1 MMEYETALSTF
12 EKLFSNQMSE
22 IEAKALLVSLYE
34 EGESAQEIAAAAK
47 VMREHAIK
55 LPVSASLQDKL
66 IDNCGTGGDKSNS
79 FNVSTTASLLLASC
93 GSYVA
98 KHGNR
103 SITSKSGSADMLEV
117 LGINLNLAPSEQV
130 KMLEEVG
137 FTFIFAQN
145 HHPAMKYIM
154 PIRKSLSHRT
164 IFNILGPLTNP
175 AGVKKQ
181 LIGIFSDAYI
191 SKVASALDILGAQH
205 TMVVSSRDGMDE
217 ISICDI
223 TYASYE
229 GKEIIIDPQNYG
241 LRLADKEA
249 IIGGDAGENAM
260 ITEGI
265 LTGAIQDAKRDIVL
279 INTAAALMVD
289 GKARDIQDGLEIA
302 RESLDSG
309 KAKKHLEK
317 IIEVS
322 KKLYPKGRLA
332 RS

>member
-1 MMEYETALSTF
+1 MMGYEVSLATF

-22 IEAKALLVSLYE
+22 AEAKALLISLYE
-34 EGESAQEIAAAAK
+34 EGESAEEIAAAAK
-47 VMREHAIK
+47 VMRSHAIK
-55 LPVSASLQDKL
+55 LPVSADLQEKL

-79 FNVSTTASLLLASC
+79 FNVSTTVSLLLAAS

-117 LGINLNLAPSEQV
+117 LDINLNLAPEAQV

-154 PIRKSLSHRT
+154 PIRKSLSHRS

-181 LIGIFSDAYI
+181 LIGVFSDAYI
-191 SKVASALDILGAQH
+191 SKIASALEILGSQH

-217 ISICDI
+217 ISICDV

-229 GKEIIIDPQNYG
+229 GKELLINPETYG
-241 LRLADKEA
+241 LKLAPKEA
-249 IIGGDAGENAM
+249 IVGGDARDNAL
-260 ITEGI
+260 ITKGI
-265 LTGAIQDAKRDIVL
+265 IDGSIKDAKRDIVL

-289 GKARDIQDGLEIA
+289 GQARDIQDGLEIA
-302 RESLDSG
+302 REVLDSG
-309 KAKKHLEK
+309 KAKSHLEK
-317 IIEVS
+317 IIQVS
-322 KKLYPKGRLA
+322 KQLT
-332 RS
+332 